1 MDVLVTLETAL
12 RLEHLAALVALEL
25 GLAVDTLHVGLELG
39 DLVPVL
45 TVRALVLWVRTVD
58 LSDVPVKTG
67 VSI

>member
-39 DLVPVL
+39 YLVPVL

-58 LSDVPVKTG
+58 FYDVPVKTG

>member
-1 MDVLVTLETAL
+1 MTLETAL

-39 DLVPVL
+39 YLVSVL

-58 LSDVPVKTG
+58 FYDVPVKTG